1 MAMKFNKT
9 CIVII
14 GLLVIVCLK
23 ATAAAQGRDKK
34 MEKADPYL
42 NPTEQCLRRDQGFDE
57 HRSGIW

>member
-14 GLLVIVCLK
+14 GLLVIVCLT
-23 ATAAAQGRDKK
+23 ATAAAQGRGKK
-34 MEKADPYL
+34 MEKADSYL
-42 NPTEQCLRRDQGFDE
+42 NPTKQCLQRDRGFDE